1 MTEIPGTTRDVLTE
15 RIEIGGVMAEIS
27 DTAGQRETG
36 DLVER
41 IGVERAERAM
51 EGADVVL
58 IVLDASQMRTPEDE
72 ALLARMDGRCIVCLN
87 KCDLPRRSDYPGAIE
102 LSAATGAGVDALVAA
117 LSDRL
122 RAAGG
127 MEERMTQE
135 RHLRLARRAMEAL
148 DRAVEAIDGEN
159 PLDVVEIDLRE
170 ALGALCEITG
180 EDASEEVI
188 DRVFQSFC
196 VGK

>member
-1 MTEIPGTTRDVLTE
+1 MNIGIDIGGTTLK
-15 RIEIGGVMAEIS
+15 
-27 DTAGQRETG
+27 AG
-36 DLVER
+36 LV
-41 IGVERAERAM
+41 
-51 EGADVVL
+51 D
-58 IVLDASQMRTPEDE
+58 D
-72 ALLARMDGRCIVCLN
+72 DGRIL
-87 KCDLPRRSDYPGAIE
+87 
-102 LSAATGAGVDALVAA
+102 AAV
-117 LSDRL
+117 REPL
-122 RAAGG
+122 RFRDPETFAETLAS
-127 MEERMTQE
+127 
-135 RHLRLARRAMEAL
+135 LARRAMEAL